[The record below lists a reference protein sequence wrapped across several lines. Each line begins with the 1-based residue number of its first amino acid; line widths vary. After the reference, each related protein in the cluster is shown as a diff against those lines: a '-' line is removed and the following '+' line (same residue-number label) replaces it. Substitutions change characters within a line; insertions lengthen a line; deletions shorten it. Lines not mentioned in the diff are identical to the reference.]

1 MRRQGN
7 STAHPH
13 VVCSGR
19 IRVRQDMGALTPV
32 ASECGSGRFIK
43 TAGRRKEVDWIWK
56 VMAMH

>member
-1 MRRQGN
+1 
-7 STAHPH
+7 
-13 VVCSGR
+13 
-19 IRVRQDMGALTPV
+19 MGALTPV